1 MPAAPLF
8 ALRLG
13 VSLVMGFGA
22 LHALLARQSLVIASL
37 ELLGAAILLLHTRL
51 GAAMLSASLI
61 AAATSHRELPVHFVI
76 PALALAVVASAR
88 SGDARD
94 A

>member
-1 MPAAPLF
+1 VKSVSMPAAPLF

-37 ELLGAAILLLHTRL
+37 ELLG
-51 GAAMLSASLI
+51 
-61 AAATSHRELPVHFVI
+61 
-76 PALALAVVASAR
+76 SAR